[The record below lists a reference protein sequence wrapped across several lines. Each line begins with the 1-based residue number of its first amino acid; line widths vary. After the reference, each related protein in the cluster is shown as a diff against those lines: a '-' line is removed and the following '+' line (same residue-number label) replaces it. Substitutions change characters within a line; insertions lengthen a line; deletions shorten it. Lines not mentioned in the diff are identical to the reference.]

1 MPIPGNPNS
10 QINPGWPSGPNATI
24 SSAQTNFAAAKN
36 EIQLLQADIIA
47 RQNAA
52 AGIGPTGPTGMVGV
66 AGPSGATGPQ
76 GSTGMTGPTGQKGL
90 AGGGGAGGG
99 VLTAIVSATPQPS
112 VMQRGTLWVDTS
124 GNPWRLKMNVGNG
137 WLNIG
142 F

>member
-66 AGPSGATGPQ
+66 AGPPGATGVQ
-76 GSTGMTGPTGQKGL
+76 GATGMTGPTGQKGL

-99 VLTAIVSATPQPS
+99 VLAAIVSAVAQP
-112 VMQRGTLWVDTS
+112 VGPRGALWVDTS
-124 GNPWRLKMNVGNG
+124 SSPWRLKMSSGTT